1 MSDRPLLNTIAP
13 QIWVFYCQG
22 TQKGHGGPTRPMTG
36 HTNFSPENEIE
47 HLCVFYLPGK
57 MLTCVCLG
65 PPEDC
70 APGRPPSSRA
80 HSGSSSLWF
89 WYSRGSFPQ
98 SSDPSPSCGP
108 PPRSIPL
115 SLLHC
120 ANMSEDQPTQASPPW
135 NCCVLEHWCA
145 VQGGLQVNYINS

>member
-57 MLTCVCLG
+57 LLTCVCLG
-65 PPEDC
+65 PLRTAQRDGHLPPEPTVD
-70 APGRPPSSRA
+70 PHP
-80 HSGSSSLWF
+80 SGS
-89 WYSRGSFPQ
+89 GIAVV
-98 SSDPSPSCGP
+98 PSPN
-108 PPRSIPL
+108 PRIRHPL
-115 SLLHC
+115 VVLHPGLFHCPCFTAPTCQKTSQLKPVLLG
-120 ANMSEDQPTQASPPW
+120 TVVFW
-135 NCCVLEHWCA
+135 NIGAQCRLACK
-145 VQGGLQVNYINS
+145 